1 MLTLPLNIFFF
12 NLFCCF
18 YIIEKDLFEKLKSF
32 FTLPWITFT
41 KLTFATRDRVW
52 EKIIS
57 VAVILKTSSH
67 WRPHEMKSLGCPTKI
82 WGSPMK
88 IWDLK
93 WKSWVSDENLGSSMK
108 RLGSPMKIWMVS
120 NDNLGV
126 SNETFLRG
134 IQWKGVSDSI
144 YSNAIDFFPDSQW
157 LDLINV
163 DK

>member
-1 MLTLPLNIFFF
+1 MQDLALTKFFNPFYVLLTLPLNIFFF

-93 WKSWVSDENLGSSMK
+93 WKSWVSNENLGSQMK
-108 RLGSPMKIWMVS
+108 IWGLRWKDWGLRWKSGWSPTIIWMVS

-126 SNETFLRG
+126 SN
-134 IQWKGVSDSI
+134 DS
-144 YSNAIDFFPDSQW
+144 
-157 LDLINV
+157 LDGLQR
-163 DK
+163 